1 MPYKMIDGEDAM
13 KSRLCRLAVTLTAL
27 LCIGGTL
34 HEAQGAL
41 FISGPT
47 VGAPGDELILSVALD
62 AAVGDADDLTLTLDF
77 DNGVLTGTDASAGAL
92 LAGSLFTPNVAA
104 GTGTASFLTT
114 QAPFGPGVV
123 AAWKF
128 KIAADAVLSTQTV
141 VQAHLRTTIID
152 DETTSDV
159 SSRPFTILVVPEPS
173 HGVLLIVG
181 LVLVG
186 SVRMVHG
193 RRWTA

>member
-1 MPYKMIDGEDAM
+1 MTYKMIDGEDAM
-13 KSRLCRLAVTLTAL
+13 KSRLCRFAVTSTVL

-77 DNGVLTGTDASAGAL
+77 DNAVLTGTDASAGAL

-114 QAPFGPGVV
+114 QAPFGPGLV
-123 AAWKF
+123 ALWKF

-141 VQAHLRTTIID
+141 VQAHLKTTIID

-159 SSRPFTILVVPEPS
+159 SSRPFTILMVPEPS
-173 HGVLLIVG
+173 RALVLIAG

-186 SVRMVHG
+186 SARAWRS
-193 RRWTA
+193 RRWTV